1 MSWASRSVVAA
12 LVLAAALGA
21 PQARAQGD
29 GCRGALDA
37 LNRVK
42 EEITPRL
49 TAATEAGKQRLT
61 VMQSTLERATH
72 ACPDFAELW
81 SYRLSVAQQLGLQA
95 DAGYAKRKLDELQY
109 QVPFDPFKL
118 PPAALPPEQVAQAH
132 NAKIKQKWAL
142 VVGIDKFQDK
152 RLPGLR
158 FAVKDSTD
166 FANFLKD
173 PNGGRFDPTHVIHLA
188 NDGATLE
195 GIRRGLGELRVK
207 AQAEDLVVVYLASH
221 GSPRDRDPN
230 GVSYIATN
238 DTNLDDAA
246 SLYATSLQMIDLVQQ
261 INREMRAQ
269 HVVLILDTCFSGD
282 ALTSLDAG
290 AGSTGSRGFGA
301 VASSTTPQDAPASAA
316 FSEAFQNLK
325 IGYGRAVITASRA
338 NQVSWESAKLQNGYF
353 THYLLETLRAGHG
366 TESLER
372 VFTAVRSSVAAH
384 VKQDNGADQDPSY
397 ELSEGA
403 DAIVIGAPAAL

>member
-1 MSWASRSVVAA
+1 MSWASRSAVAS
-12 LVLAAALGA
+12 LLLAAALGA
-21 PQARAQGD
+21 PLAWAQGD

-49 TAATEAGKQRLT
+49 TATTEAGKQRLT

-261 INREMRAQ
+261 INREMRSQ

-301 VASSTTPQDAPASAA
+301 VASSAPAPDAQASAA

-338 NQVSWESAKLQNGYF
+338 NQVSWESAKLENGYF

-366 TESLER
+366 NESLDR
-372 VFTAVRSSVAAH
+372 VFTEVRTSVAAH
-384 VKQDNGADQDPSY
+384 VKQDNGADQNPSY

-403 DAIVIGAPAAL
+403 DSIVIGAPAAM